1 MTIDKTKTKSIRS
14 AYGKTLVELGKTN
27 ENIVVLDADLACSTQ
42 TIMFGKEFPDRFF
55 DMGIAEQDMI
65 ATAAGLASQGKIPF
79 ASTFAM
85 FATGRTYDQ
94 IRNSICYPKFNVKI
108 VATHGGI
115 TVGEDGASHQAL
127 EDVALMRNL
136 PNMTVIVPA
145 DCKECEEVI
154 KYAAVHD
161 GPMYI
166 RIARTNVPDIF
177 DKNYKFDINK
187 AQVLKH
193 GKDVTIVTNGETL
206 AEVIECAQILK
217 EKGIDAQVI
226 HVPVVKPLDNDTIL
240 NEAKKTK
247 FVVTVE
253 NHSIIGG
260 LGSAVCEL
268 LSENTPTF
276 VYRIGI
282 NDEFGQS
289 GEQRELMEHYGLT
302 SEKLAQ
308 KIETQLRNLKEGK

>member
-1 MTIDKTKTKSIRS
+1 MIIDRTKTKSIRA
-14 AYGKTLVELGKTN
+14 AYGKTLVELGKEN
-27 ENIVVLDADLACSTQ
+27 ENVVVLDADLACSTQ
-42 TIMFGKEFPDRFF
+42 TAMFGKEFPERFF
-55 DMGIAEQDMI
+55 NMGIAEQDMMT
-65 ATAAGLASQGKIPF
+65 TAAGLASQGKIPF

-94 IRNSICYPKFNVKI
+94 IRNSIAYPEFNVKI

-127 EDVALMRNL
+127 EDVALMRNI
-136 PNMTVIVPA
+136 PHMTVIVPA

-154 KYAAVHD
+154 KYAATHK

-177 DKNYKFDINK
+177 DENYTFD
-187 AQVLKH
+187 LK
-193 GKDVTIVTNGETL
+193 GKIICEGEDVTIVTNGETL
-206 AEVIECAQILK
+206 ADVIECAEILSK
-217 EKGIDAQVI
+217 QGIKAQVL
-226 HVPVVKPLDNDTIL
+226 HLPVVKPLDNDIIL
-240 NEAKKTK
+240 KEAKKTG

-260 LGSAVCEL
+260 LGSAVCEV
-268 LSENTPTF
+268 LSEKIPTR
-276 VYRIGI
+276 VLRIGI

-289 GEQRELMEHYGLT
+289 GEQRELVDFYSLT
-302 SEKLAQ
+302 AEKIAARI
-308 KIETQLRNLKEGK
+308 KENLEK

>member
-1 MTIDKTKTKSIRS
+1 MKIDRTKSKSIRT
-14 AYGKTLVELGKTN
+14 AYGKTLVELGKIN

-42 TIMFGKEFPDRFF
+42 TAMFGKEFPERFF
-55 DMGIAEQDMI
+55 NMGIAEQDMI
-65 ATAAGLASQGKIPF
+65 TTSAGLASQGKIPF

-94 IRNSICYPKFNVKI
+94 IRNSICYPSLNVKI

-145 DCKECEEVI
+145 DCRECEEVI
-154 KYAAVHD
+154 KFAAQHQ
-161 GPMYI
+161 GPVYV

-177 DKNYKFDINK
+177 DENYKFNYKK
-187 AQVLKH
+187 ALVIKE

-206 AEVIECAQILK
+206 AEVIECAEIL
-217 EKGIDAQVI
+217 ENSGISAEI
-226 HVPVVKPLDNDTIL
+226 INMPVVKPADSGTIL
-240 NEAKKTK
+240 ETAKKTK

-253 NHSIIGG
+253 NHSVIGG
-260 LGSAVCEL
+260 LGSAVCEI
-268 LSENTPTF
+268 LSENLPTP

-289 GEQRELMEHYGLT
+289 GEQRQLMEFYGLT
-302 SEKLAQ
+302 GEKLAQ
-308 KIETQLRNLKEGK
+308 KIKKKLEEAKKK

>member
-1 MTIDKTKTKSIRS
+1 MIIDRTKTKSIRA
-14 AYGKTLVELGKTN
+14 AYGKTLVELGK
-27 ENIVVLDADLACSTQ
+27 ENKDIVVLDADLACSTQ
-42 TIMFGKEFPDRFF
+42 TIQFAKEFPERFF
-55 DMGIAEQDMI
+55 NMGIAEQDLM
-65 ATAAGLASQGKIPF
+65 ATSAGLASQGKIPF

-94 IRNSICYPKFNVKI
+94 IRNSICYPQFNVKI

-127 EDVALMRNL
+127 EDVALMRNI
-136 PNMTVIVPA
+136 PHMSVIVPA

-154 KYAAVHD
+154 KYAASHK

-177 DKNYKFDINK
+177 GEDYKFEFNK
-187 AQVLKH
+187 AKVLRD

-206 AEVIECAQILK
+206 AEVIECANIL
-217 EKGIDAQVI
+217 EKSGIDAQII
-226 HVPVVKPLDNDTIL
+226 HAPVVKPFDNATIL
-240 NEAKKTK
+240 KEAKKTK

-253 NHSIIGG
+253 NHSVIGG
-260 LGSAVCEL
+260 LGSTVCEV
-268 LSENTPTF
+268 LSENMPTL
-276 VYRIGI
+276 VYRIGT

-289 GEQRELMEHYGLT
+289 GEQRQLMDFYGLT
-302 SEKLAQ
+302 SQKLAQ
-308 KIETQLRNLKEGK
+308 KIEKKFREIK

>member
-1 MTIDKTKTKSIRS
+1 MIIDRTKTKSIRS
-14 AYGKTLVELGKTN
+14 AYGKTLVELGK
-27 ENIVVLDADLACSTQ
+27 ENNDIVVLDADLACSTQ
-42 TIMFGKEFPDRFF
+42 TAMFGKEFPERFF
-55 DMGIAEQDMI
+55 NMGIAEQDMI

-94 IRNSICYPKFNVKI
+94 IRNSVCYPSFNVKI

-127 EDVALMRNL
+127 EDVALMRNI

-154 KYAAVHD
+154 KYAAKHN

-166 RIARTNVPDIF
+166 RIARTNVPDVF
-177 DKNYKFDINK
+177 GEDYKFNLNK
-187 AQVLKH
+187 ARILRE

-206 AEVIECAQILK
+206 AEVIECANIL
-217 EKGIDAQVI
+217 EKSKIDAQVI
-226 HVPVVKPLDNDTIL
+226 HLPVVKPLDNGTIL
-240 NEAKKTK
+240 EAAKKTN

-260 LGSAVCEL
+260 IGSAICEL
-268 LSENTPTF
+268 LSEKSPTP

-289 GEQRELMEHYGLT
+289 GEQRELMEFYGLT
-302 SEKLAQ
+302 AEKLAQ
-308 KIETQLRNLKEGK
+308 KIETKLREIK

>member
-1 MTIDKTKTKSIRS
+1 MVEKIDRTKTKSIRA

-27 ENIVVLDADLACSTQ
+27 NDIVVLDADLACSTQ
-42 TIMFGKEFPDRFF
+42 TIMFKKEFPDRFF

-94 IRNSICYPKFNVKI
+94 IRNSVCYPQFNVKI

-127 EDVALMRNL
+127 EDVALMRNI
-136 PNMTVIVPA
+136 PHMTVIIPA

-154 KYAAVHD
+154 KYAACHN

-166 RIARTNVPDIF
+166 RLARTNVPDIF
-177 DKNYKFDINK
+177 DENYKFDLK
-187 AQVLKH
+187 GKVLRQ

-206 AEVIECAQILK
+206 VEVIECAQFL
-217 EKGIDAQVI
+217 EKSGIEAQVI
-226 HVPVVKPLDNDTIL
+226 HMPVVKPLDNDIIL
-240 NEAKKTK
+240 EEVKKTN

-253 NHSIIGG
+253 NHSVIGA
-260 LGSAVCEL
+260 LGSAICEL
-268 LSENTPTF
+268 LSENMPTH

-289 GEQRELMEHYGLT
+289 GEQRQLMEFYGLT

-308 KIETQLRNLKEGK
+308 KIERKLREIK

>member
-1 MTIDKTKTKSIRS
+1 MNIDRTKTKSIRA
-14 AYGKTLVELGKTN
+14 AYGKALVELGKIN

-42 TIMFGKEFPDRFF
+42 TAMFGKEFPERFF
-55 DMGIAEQDMI
+55 NMGIAEQDMMT
-65 ATAAGLASQGKIPF
+65 TAAGLASQGKIPF

-94 IRNSICYPKFNVKI
+94 IRNSICYPQFNVKI

-145 DCKECEEVI
+145 DCKECEEAI
-154 KYAAVHD
+154 KYAASHQ

-177 DKNYKFDINK
+177 DENYKFDLK
-187 AQVLKH
+187 AKVLRQ

-206 AEVIECAQILK
+206 AEVIECANILENSGIEAQILH
-217 EKGIDAQVI
+217 I
-226 HVPVVKPLDNDTIL
+226 PVVKPLDNDTIL
-240 NEAKKTK
+240 EQVKKTN

-260 LGSAVCEL
+260 LGSAISEV
-268 LSENTPTF
+268 LSENMPTF

-289 GEQRELMEHYGLT
+289 GEQRQLMEFYGLT
-302 SEKLAQ
+302 AEKLAE
-308 KIETQLRNLKEGK
+308 KIKKKIKNCKR

>member
-1 MTIDKTKTKSIRS
+1 MIIDRTKTKSIRS

-27 ENIVVLDADLACSTQ
+27 ANIVVLDADLACSTQ
-42 TIMFGKEFPDRFF
+42 TAMFGKEFPERFF
-55 DMGIAEQDMI
+55 NMGIAEQDMM
-65 ATAAGLASQGKIPF
+65 ATAAGLASQGKTPF

-94 IRNSICYPKFNVKI
+94 IRNSIAYPEFDVKI

-127 EDVALMRNL
+127 EDVALMRNI
-136 PNMTVIVPA
+136 PHMTVIVPA

-154 KYAAVHD
+154 KYAASHK

-166 RIARTNVPDIF
+166 RIARTNVPDVF
-177 DKNYKFDINK
+177 GEDYKFDLKGKIINE
-187 AQVLKH
+187 

-206 AEVIECAQILK
+206 AEVIECAQLLK
-217 EKGIDAQVI
+217 DNGIEAEVI
-226 HVPVVKPLDNDTIL
+226 NMPVVKPIDDAIIL
-240 NEAKKTK
+240 ESAKKTG

-260 LGSAVCEL
+260 LGSAVCEV
-268 LSENTPTF
+268 LSEKIPTR

-289 GEQRELMEHYGLT
+289 GEQRELMKHYGLT
-302 SEKLAQ
+302 AEKLTE
-308 KIETQLRNLKEGK
+308 KIRKEIGNRK